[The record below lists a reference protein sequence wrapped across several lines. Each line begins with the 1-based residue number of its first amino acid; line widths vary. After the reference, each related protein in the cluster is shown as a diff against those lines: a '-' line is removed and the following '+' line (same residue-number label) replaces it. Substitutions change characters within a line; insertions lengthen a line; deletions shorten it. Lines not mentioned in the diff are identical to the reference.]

1 MPRELIFLRQEYT
14 TRRYAIIWVSIW
26 LILIFATWFSRPLIP
41 YQETLLSGIT
51 WEMFQ
56 SGQYL
61 YPSLNGQF
69 VHNVYPLIHW
79 LEIGAWH
86 IFGVSEFSLRVVV
99 SFFSLGTL
107 FLTAWA
113 AYQLWPEYKEV
124 RANAPLILIGSLM
137 WTIFATANI
146 EYVYFTFFTMLT
158 INFLIRVWR
167 FREDRWWFGFAV
179 SLLLGLFT
187 SGSTFL
193 LVTLPILFL
202 AKYWAEKPLKILL
215 YGAFSVLFALSIFT
229 LWATLSSMKLGFSL
243 SEALGLPSLL
253 QKLNRSMPLYVYGL
267 NLLVIFFPWVFWGRL
282 YRLYRET
289 EKDSSLRFATIWFV
303 SLVIIL
309 GVVSLTSLDAL
320 LPLYPA
326 LCLIV
331 ARIYKQGASSFR
343 DVVYIAI
350 IIFGV
355 GLALILVPLNR
366 EIFDL
371 PVWVGDISGFWGAGL
386 ILFSITFVFNAAD
399 TRIMTLALMSVAMT
413 LAINFGV
420 VREATDFYDLE
431 PAGERISWYQ
441 KRGIPVAHIGSYSG
455 HFHFVGRLRM
465 PLEVVHTEND
475 LLDFIIQDPS
485 SRVIAYVD
493 EIDESIEYDLE
504 YWQPFRGKF
513 LVILE
518 AKDAARWALQKEK
531 EL

>member
-14 TRRYAIIWVSIW
+14 TRRYAFIWVSIW

-61 YPSLNGQF
+61 YPSLNEQF
-69 VHNVYPLIHW
+69 VHNKYPLIHW
-79 LEIGAWH
+79 LEIAVWH
-86 IFGVSEFSLRVVV
+86 VFGVSEFSLRAVV

-113 AYQLWPEYKEV
+113 AYQLWPDRKEV

-158 INFLIRVWR
+158 INFLIRAWR
-167 FREDRWWFGFAV
+167 FEEEIWWIGFAIGLV
-179 SLLLGLFT
+179 LGLFT
-187 SGSTFL
+187 SGFIFL
-193 LVTLPILFL
+193 VVTLPILLL
-202 AKYWAEKPLKILL
+202 AQYWTKKPFKIYLFGGLSLL
-215 YGAFSVLFALSIFT
+215 
-229 LWATLSSMKLGFSL
+229 FSL
-243 SEALGLPSLL
+243 VFFIFWAWIASQKYQFSFSEALGFPSLL
-253 QKLNRSMPLYVYGL
+253 RKINRSLPLYLYGF
-267 NLLVIFFPWVFWGRL
+267 NLLVIFFPWVFWLRL
-282 YRLYRET
+282 YRLYREA
-289 EKDSSLRFATIWFV
+289 EKDASLRFVSIWFL

-326 LCLIV
+326 LCLII
-331 ARIYKQGASSFR
+331 ARIYKQGRSR
-343 DVVYIAI
+343 VKDVIYIALI
-350 IIFGV
+350 ILIV
-355 GLALILVPLNR
+355 GAMLVIIPLNR
-366 EIFDL
+366 EFFEL
-371 PVWVGDISGFWGAGL
+371 PQWVGNVSIFWGAGL
-386 ILFSITFVFNAAD
+386 ILFSITFMMNAAD
-399 TRIMTLALMSVAMT
+399 TRVMTLALMSVAMT

-441 KRGIPVAHIGSYSG
+441 KRGIPMAHIGPYQG
-455 HFHFVGRLRM
+455 HFHFVGRLIA
-465 PLEVVHTEND
+465 PLQEIKTED
-475 LLDFIIQDPS
+475 ELLDFIIQDPS

-493 EIDESIEYDLE
+493 EVDESIGYDLE
-504 YWQPFRGKF
+504 YWQPFRGKY

-518 AKDAARWALQKEK
+518 AKDAARWAEQKEK